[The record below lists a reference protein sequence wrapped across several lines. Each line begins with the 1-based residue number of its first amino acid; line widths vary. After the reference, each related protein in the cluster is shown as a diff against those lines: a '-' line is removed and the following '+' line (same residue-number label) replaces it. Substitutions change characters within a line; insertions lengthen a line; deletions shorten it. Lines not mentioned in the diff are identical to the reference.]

1 MKFTQIYKECKM
13 YKFLIIV
20 LIALSF
26 TACKKKE
33 EKAQK
38 QEAAP
43 AKAAALKDIKIPD
56 NAITT
61 DSGLQYIVL
70 EKGNGVQPKNGQQV
84 SAHYT
89 GMLMNSKKFDSSY
102 DRNEPIVF
110 HVGVGEMIPG
120 FDEGV
125 ATMKVGEKRRLFIPP
140 NLAYGEAGIPG
151 VIPPNATLVFDV
163 ELVTVEQ

>member
-1 MKFTQIYKECKM
+1 MKFTQIYKEYKM
-13 YKFLIIV
+13 YKLLVVV
-20 LIALSF
+20 LIALAF
-26 TACKKKE
+26 TACKKE

-38 QEAAP
+38 QEEAP
-43 AKAAALKDIKIPD
+43 AKAAAVKEIKIPD
-56 NAITT
+56 NVMTT
-61 DSGLQYIVL
+61 GSGLQYVVL
-70 EKGNGVQPKNGQQV
+70 KNGDGVQPVKGQQV

-89 GMLMNSKKFDSSY
+89 GMLMNGKKFDSSY

-125 ATMKVGEKRRLFIPP
+125 STMKVGEKRRLFIPSD
-140 NLAYGEAGIPG
+140 LAYGEAGIPG

-163 ELVTVEQ
+163 ELVTVKQ

>member
-1 MKFTQIYKECKM
+1 M
-13 YKFLIIV
+13 YKFLVII

-26 TACKKKE
+26 AACKKE

-38 QEAAP
+38 QEVTP
-43 AKAAALKDIKIPD
+43 AKPAQLKEIQIPD
-56 NAITT
+56 NVMTT

-70 EKGNGVQPKNGQQV
+70 EEGNGVQPQKGQEV

-89 GMLMNSKKFDSSY
+89 GMLMSGKKFDSSY

-125 ATMKVGEKRRLFIPP
+125 FTMKTGEKRRLFIPS
-140 NLAYGEAGIPG
+140 NLAYGEGGIPG

-163 ELVTVEQ
+163 ELVAVKQ

>member
-1 MKFTQIYKECKM
+1 M
-13 YKFLIIV
+13 YKFLVIV

-26 TACKKKE
+26 TACKKEE
-33 EKAQK
+33 EKTQK

-43 AKAAALKDIKIPD
+43 AKAAEVKEIKIPD
-56 NAITT
+56 NVITT

-70 EKGNGVQPKNGQQV
+70 EKGNGVQPKSGQQV

-89 GMLMNSKKFDSSY
+89 GMLMDGKKFDSSY

-125 ATMKVGEKRRLFIPP
+125 STMKVGEKRRLFIPSK
-140 NLAYGEAGIPG
+140 LAYGEAGIPG